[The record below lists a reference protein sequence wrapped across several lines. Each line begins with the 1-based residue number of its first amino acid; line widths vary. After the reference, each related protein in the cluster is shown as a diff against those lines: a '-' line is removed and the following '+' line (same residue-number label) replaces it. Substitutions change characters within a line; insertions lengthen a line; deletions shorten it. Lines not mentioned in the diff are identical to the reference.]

1 MFKGRKLRVSGP
13 INFSNTLICLQ
24 NVCKLPRRKR
34 KWAVII
40 AYLQDLKNSLQ
51 EPPVFVYFSFLGEV
65 AYLQWHGNK
74 VIAAVTH
81 HRSNLSIRLWSNKYT
96 NNSTHKG
103 SFGIPSKYL
112 RTHHY
117 LPTSLKHVLPVEQQT
132 GSFRQPKQEQG
143 ISILFQSTYAP
154 SLVLVSPPSFFCG
167 LCSGT

>member
-24 NVCKLPRRKR
+24 NVCKLPRRKK

-51 EPPVFVYFSFLGEV
+51 EPPVFVYFFFLGGGV

-81 HRSNLSIRLWSNKYT
+81 HTSNLSIRLWSNKYT
-96 NNSTHKG
+96 NNSTHNHLTPNYNYPQLNMYQQPYGRSVTEICQLNMRNKG
-103 SFGIPSKYL
+103 YHIIQLGTKI
-112 RTHHY
+112 
-117 LPTSLKHVLPVEQQT
+117 
-132 GSFRQPKQEQG
+132 
-143 ISILFQSTYAP
+143 
-154 SLVLVSPPSFFCG
+154 VSY
-167 LCSGT
+167 SGAV